1 MAKKN
6 HHLTQRG
13 KYWYFTGMVKGK
25 RYFFSL
31 STSLT
36 EARKLRDQYLI
47 ELKAFGEIQSIY
59 KAESLDDEA
68 LFGEVSLQWMEYT
81 SKRVKASTLKDYR
94 SAMNTYILPVFGNT
108 PMRNIGYQEIT
119 TFITTLKCSAK
130 RINNILV
137 PMRSV
142 MSFAWKSELI
152 EANPM
157 AKVEN
162 LKTEK
167 PDIAP
172 LSMEDVK
179 LFLKVVSPFYKDF
192 FIIAFYT
199 GMRFGE
205 MAALKWKNVRFDLG
219 VIQIKETRV
228 RGEEGRPKTKGSIR
242 DIQMLPPV
250 FMALINQRKKTFF
263 SPSSYVFLNQSKVPL
278 LPNSIL
284 NHTWKP
290 ALKKAG
296 LKPRSLYQTRHTFAT
311 LMLDSGETPGWV
323 QSMMGHNSLKMILEH
338 YYSYIKAYRRN
349 EGSSFMENTYLP
361 IMED

>member
-13 KYWYFTGMVKGK
+13 KHWYFTGMVKGK
-25 RYFFSL
+25 RYYFSL

-36 EARKLRDQYLI
+36 EARKIRDEYLVEI
-47 ELKAFGEIQSIY
+47 KAFGEIQSI
-59 KAESLDDEA
+59 KQTDSLNEGS
-68 LFGEVSLQWMEYT
+68 LFGEVSLQWIEHASMRIK
-81 SKRVKASTLKDYR
+81 SSTLKDYK

-108 PMRNIGYQEIT
+108 PIRNINYLDIT
-119 TFITTLKCSAK
+119 KFISSLKCSAK

-142 MSFAWKSELI
+142 MSFALKAELI
-152 EANPM
+152 DKNPLTL
-157 AKVEN
+157 VEN

-167 PDIAP
+167 PEIYP
-172 LSMEDVK
+172 LSMEEVK
-179 LFLKVVSPFYKDF
+179 EFLGVVNPFYKDF

-219 VIQIKETRV
+219 VIQVTETRV
-228 RGEEGRPKTKGSIR
+228 RGEEGRPKTNGSIR
-242 DIQMLPPV
+242 DIQLLPPV
-250 FMALINQRKKTFF
+250 FTSLISQRKKTY
-263 SPSSYVFLNQSKVPL
+263 STPSSYVFLNKNNVPL

-290 ALKKAG
+290 ALEKAG
-296 LKPRSLYQTRHTFAT
+296 LRPRSLYQTRHTFAT

-338 YYSYIKAYRRN
+338 YYSYIKAYKRN

-361 IMED
+361 IMKE